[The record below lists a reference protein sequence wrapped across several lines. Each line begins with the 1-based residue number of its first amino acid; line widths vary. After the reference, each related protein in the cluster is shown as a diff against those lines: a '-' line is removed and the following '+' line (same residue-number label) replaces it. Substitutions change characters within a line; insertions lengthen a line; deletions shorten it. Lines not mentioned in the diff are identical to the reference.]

1 MMTALH
7 RLAAVFRSATCKRAL
22 TGAALALFLFGAPQ
36 ESAHAFGDDPVLHR
50 MDIELHDNA
59 RLRTEANNA
68 RRKGGEEAKKANEA
82 LAASDERLE
91 RTRVETLAHVAG
103 VSQAQVEQLR
113 HDGRSWGQA
122 AGDLGVH
129 PGFLGVGKAPM
140 YQSAPAKAPARTVRA
155 KTPARATK
163 VKVRRGRKPKAVK
176 AKTGCAVHKV
186 KIHTKIKTKSMVKT
200 KSMAKAKPTV
210 KSKSAIKGKPAVKI
224 HAKTKIHAKDKA
236 GTGRGVHKKHSKAKR
251 KR

>member
-1 MMTALH
+1 MTALH
-7 RLAAVFRSATCKRAL
+7 RLAVAFRSATCKRAL
-22 TGAALALFLFGAPQ
+22 TGAALALFLLGAPQ
-36 ESAHAFGDDPVLHR
+36 ENAHAFGDDPVLHR
-50 MDIELHDNA
+50 MDMELHENA
-59 RLRTEANNA
+59 RLRTDAYNA
-68 RRKGGEEAKKANEA
+68 RRKGGEEAKKAHEA

-140 YQSAPAKAPARTVRA
+140 YQSAPTKAPAKTVRA
-155 KTPARATK
+155 QTPAKAAK
-163 VKVRRGRKPKAVK
+163 VKARRGRKPKAVRAKAGGAIHK
-176 AKTGCAVHKV
+176 AKIHARDKTRLTV
-186 KIHTKIKTKSMVKT
+186 KAKSKARIHTKDKAQSTV
-200 KSMAKAKPTV
+200 KAK
-210 KSKSAIKGKPAVKI
+210 SKARI
-224 HAKTKIHAKDKA
+224 HTNAKA
-236 GTGRGVHKKHSKAKR
+236 GTGRGVHKHSKAKH